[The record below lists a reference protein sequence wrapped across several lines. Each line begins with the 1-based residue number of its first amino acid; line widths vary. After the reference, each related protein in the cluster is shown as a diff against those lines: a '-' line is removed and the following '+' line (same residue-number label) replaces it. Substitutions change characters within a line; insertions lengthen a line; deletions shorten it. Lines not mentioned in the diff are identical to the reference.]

1 MKNKIIFLIVLMYFI
16 SSCSGFGVKRSD
28 KADEFLIEKKAPLV
42 MPPDIEDL
50 PEPQGI
56 DKKNQSDDEFR
67 ELLNSNNTT
76 NTENSNS
83 VNNSSLKENIIKKIE
98 E

>member
-1 MKNKIIFLIVLMYFI
+1 MKNKIIILLILGFFI

-42 MPPDIEDL
+42 MPPDIDQL
-50 PEPQGI
+50 PKPKETI
-56 DKKNQSDDEFR
+56 ENEETDDFR
-67 ELLNSNNTT
+67 KVLNV
-76 NTENSNS
+76 ENSKKESSTSENR
-83 VNNSSLKENIIKKIE
+83 SSLTENIIKKIE

>member
-1 MKNKIIFLIVLMYFI
+1 MYFI

>member
-16 SSCSGFGVKRSD
+16 SSCSGFGIKRSD

-67 ELLNSNNTT
+67 EILNSNNTA

>member
-28 KADEFLIEKKAPLV
+28 KADEFLIEKKTPLV

-56 DKKNQSDDEFR
+56 NKKNQSDDEFR
-67 ELLNSNNTT
+67 EILNSNNTT

>member
-1 MKNKIIFLIVLMYFI
+1 MYFI
-16 SSCSGFGVKRSD
+16 SSCSGFGIKRSD

-56 DKKNQSDDEFR
+56 NKKNQSDDEFR
-67 ELLNSNNTT
+67 EILNSNNTT

>member
-1 MKNKIIFLIVLMYFI
+1 MYFI
-16 SSCSGFGVKRSD
+16 SSCSGFGIKRSD

-67 ELLNSNNTT
+67 EILNSNNTT